1 MKILYHNDM
10 DGKCAAHV
18 VLWLDPEAEPG
29 TCLIPMQYGMDVP
42 FDSIGKDEKV
52 YILDFSIE
60 PEDMIKLL
68 KITEGVVWIDHHKS
82 AMQKYEN
89 FKFFD
94 KSDPDHHFEWDANN
108 IQGTRDIHDAGCYLT
123 YRWFG
128 RGKAQLVPEYI
139 ILIGDRD
146 TWQWKFGDRT
156 KWFFAGIESWDT
168 SPTSKTWEMMR
179 EDPDSFIADGKVI
192 QRYKDIQQREY
203 ILENG
208 FWVEFHDYNCYVVN
222 GRYSLQP
229 FEACVPEADIW
240 LTFRY
245 LKDGY
250 WMVSLYSTK
259 VDVSEIAKQY
269 QFHGKKGGGHKGAA
283 GFECD
288 YPPFLI

>member
-18 VLWLDPEAEPG
+18 VLWLDNDAVPG
-29 TCLIPMQYGMDVP
+29 TCLIPMQYGMDMP
-42 FDSIGKDEKV
+42 FEHIGKDEKV

-60 PEDMIKLL
+60 PEDMVFLL
-68 KITEGVVWIDHHKS
+68 KITENVVWIDHHKS
-82 AMQKYEN
+82 AIAKYE
-89 FKFFD
+89 D
-94 KSDPDHHFEWDANN
+94 FEWKDGSGASHDESW
-108 IQGTRDIHDAGCYLT
+108 IGGVRDTHDSGCYLT

-139 ILIGDRD
+139 ILISDRD
-146 TWQWKFGDRT
+146 TWQWKFGDMT
-156 KWFFAGIESWDT
+156 KFFFAGIESCDT
-168 SPTSKTWEMMR
+168 SPESDHWQMMR

-208 FWVEFHDYNCYVVN
+208 FWVEFHGYNCYAVN
-222 GRYSLQP
+222 GRYSSQP

-259 VDVSEIAKQY
+259 VDVSDIAVQY
-269 QFHGKKGGGHKGAA
+269 EHNGKKGGGHKGAA

-288 YPPFLI
+288 YPPFLK